1 MRRFSSFGL
10 VSLIIATLVLTSAV
24 SHAQQTNLVVPQ
36 GLVSDSFYQ
45 SIGINWGLRGNGP
58 GGGWF
63 FNNGGGAPLPGFGGF
78 VPGSG
83 ASFGF
88 GANGPHGGYHFSIFG
103 SQGSTRSFTSSSAL
117 LTLPNGGVG
126 SIQAGSW
133 VPFVTGWVPVVGDGQ
148 PLVVRSPLQ
157 ERLERLQAGETGAPS
172 PRASNRSA
180 TRSTNR
186 SATTATVDREV
197 APAKFVAISQGG
209 AGQLTPTHSH
219 SSANQGD
226 ISVAEIR
233 RQNALADEARQ
244 EELSR
249 EVNRLVAMGQD
260 AEDQR
265 KFGAARTFYR
275 QAFNR
280 ASGEM
285 RRAIAERLERLP
297 QSLAP

>member
-1 MRRFSSFGL
+1 MHRFSSFGL
-10 VSLIIATLVLTSAV
+10 VSLVIATLVLTTAV
-24 SHAQQTNLVVPQ
+24 SHAQQTALVVPQ
-36 GLVSDSFYQ
+36 GFVSDSFYQ

-63 FNNGGGAPLPGFGGF
+63 FNNGGGAPPPAFGGF

-83 ASFGF
+83 ATFGF
-88 GANGPHGGYHFSIFG
+88 GANGPHGGYRFTIFG
-103 SQGSTRSFTSSSAL
+103 SQGSTRSFTSNSAL

-157 ERLERLQAGETGAPS
+157 ERLERLQAGETSSPS
-172 PRASNRSA
+172 PRSN
-180 TRSTNR
+180 TRP
-186 SATTATVDREV
+186 ATTATVDREV

-209 AGQLTPTHSH
+209 AGKLTPTHAN
-219 SSANQGD
+219 SSANHGD

-244 EELSR
+244 EEISR
-249 EVNRLVAMGQD
+249 EVTRLLAQGQD
-260 AEDQR
+260 AEQQG
-265 KFGAARTFYR
+265 KFGAARMFYR
-275 QAFNR
+275 QAFKR
-280 ASGEM
+280 ATGEL
-285 RRAIAERLERLP
+285 RGAIAERLARLP
-297 QSLAP
+297 QSSAE

>member
-1 MRRFSSFGL
+1 MQRFSSFGL
-10 VSLIIATLVLTSAV
+10 VSLISAALVVITAAG
-24 SHAQQTNLVVPQ
+24 HAQQTTLIVPQ
-36 GLVSDSFYQ
+36 GLVSDSFYE

-63 FNNGGGAPLPGFGGF
+63 FQNGGGAPLPGFGGF

-88 GANGPHGGYHFSIFG
+88 GASGPQGGYHFHIFG
-103 SQGSTRSFTSSSAL
+103 SQGSSRSFTSSSAM

-148 PLVVRSPLQ
+148 PLVVRSPLK

-172 PRASNRSA
+172 PRSNGHSS
-180 TRSTNR
+180 TRSISR
-186 SATTATVDREV
+186 PATTVMSDREV
-197 APAKFVAISQGG
+197 APAKFVALSQGG

-219 SSANQGD
+219 SSANHGD

-244 EELSR
+244 EEIAR
-249 EVNRLVAMGQD
+249 EVTRLVAMGQD
-260 AEDQR
+260 AEEQR

-280 ASGEM
+280 ASGEL
-285 RRAIAERLERLP
+285 RRAVAERLERLP
-297 QSLAP
+297 KS